1 MRSTKKNQQS
11 GGQAEIIA
19 AVKALASEKDISEE
33 MHYNAI
39 EEALTLYNTKYATPE
54 QLEVYNPLEAWQQLV
69 DWLG

>member
-33 MHYNAI
+33 MLYNAI
-39 EEALTLYNTKYATPE
+39 EEALKA
-54 QLEVYNPLEAWQQLV
+54 A
-69 DWLG
+69 